1 MWHRWQRPVVR
12 VDGDVVHA
20 PSLAVPAVSG
30 RPLVVTAD
38 DVAFHRFPAATTRRG
53 RASRARP
60 STWRA
65 ANAAVVLAPSDFTRR
80 ELLSLDFR
88 PEQVEVAYLGAD
100 PAPPVDDTD
109 VDARLTAIRVLRPY
123 ILTVGTLE
131 PRKRVRQLVT
141 ALGHLREHFPELEL
155 VVVGPVA
162 GATSVGSMPLGCGYS
177 VRCRGC
183 WSTRCIGV
191 HVCARSCRCTRF
203 RAARGGGDEPLV
215 PRGGRGSQHGSP
227 RWWATPASSRH
238 PTTPMPSPQRS
249 EACSPTDARR
259 AEYARRGLERA
270 ALFTWD
276 LCVARHA
283 DVYRRALE
291 TSSS

>member
-1 MWHRWQRPVVR
+1 M
-12 VDGDVVHA
+12 A
-20 PSLAVPAVSG
+20 
-30 RPLVVTAD
+30 
-38 DVAFHRFPAATTRRG
+38 RR
-53 RASRARP
+53 
-60 STWRA
+60 
-65 ANAAVVLAPSDFTRR
+65 NAAVVLAPSDFTRR

-123 ILTVGTLE
+123 ILTVGTVE

-141 ALGHLREHFPELEL
+141 ALGHLREHYPELEL
-155 VVVGPVA
+155 VVVGPRGWGDVGRLEAPGVRLLGALPWVLVDALYRRARVCAIASVYEGFGLPAVEAMNRSCPVVVA
-162 GATSVGSMPLGCGYS
+162 GGSALAEVVGDAGIVAPPDNPEALAAA
-177 VRCRGC
+177 
-183 WSTRCIGV
+183 IGGLL
-191 HVCARSCRCTRF
+191 A
-203 RAARGGGDEPLV
+203 D
-215 PRGGRGSQHGSP
+215 
-227 RWWATPASSRH
+227 
-238 PTTPMPSPQRS
+238 
-249 EACSPTDARR
+249 DARR

-291 TSSS
+291 TTSS